1 MANLSKT
8 IEEIGKDIKLLQ
20 AKGVKTNG
28 VKYAEYQRG
37 TIKRSE
43 MELVSGTGNSSNF
56 KVKFAKPFSKVP
68 TVRFSATSALRATVM
83 YNVYEVTTEYFMFT
97 QNYYGSEPTLE
108 YEAFTDP
115 EIVPIDQSGGGTGI
129 QFEEID
135 YDPMFQE
142 GYFAMVD
149 KRKYLKHGD
158 WYLPIEQYSVTPVK
172 ATDVWTRVL
181 SAGAS
186 TTESFVVIWSAPF
199 TDEELQNMLADGWV
213 MQDINPTDY
222 GTLSGQAESY
232 KKFKLLV
239 NTNDGVT
246 ETDIQQ
252 GNKNIYP
259 LKPEYQMNINVQP
272 KANFGYTLP
281 TMYGRAVDFTSS
293 HYALSINLTS

>member
-1 MANLSKT
+1 MANLVQT
-8 IEEIGKDIKLLQ
+8 INAIGADIKALQ
-20 AKGVKTNG
+20 ARGVQING
-28 VKYAEYQRG
+28 VKYGEYQRG
-37 TIKRSE
+37 TVKRSQ
-43 MELVSGTGNSSNF
+43 MELVSGSGNNSNF
-56 KVKFAKPFSKVP
+56 KVKFEKPFSKVP
-68 TVRFSATSALRATVM
+68 QIRFSATSTARQTAM
-83 YNVYEVTTEYFMFT
+83 YNVYEVTKDYFMFT
-97 QNYYGSEPTLE
+97 QNYYGSEPTVE

-142 GYFAMVD
+142 GYLVMVD
-149 KRKYLKHGD
+149 KVKYLKHGN
-158 WYLPIEQYSVTPVK
+158 WYLPMEVYSAAPNK

-239 NTNDGVT
+239 NSNNGVT
-246 ETDIQQ
+246 ETDIQN

-293 HYALSINLTS
+293 PYGLSINLTS